1 MGRQRDGE
9 GGEGLTRAMLLAD
22 WTMSE
27 RMRCRIM
34 CEPVEGSGC
43 TREMTLH
50 SLFQAKSGRVDV
62 SDREKWNW
70 TVTLR

>member
-1 MGRQRDGE
+1 MNDTWEGSGGRGRGG

-34 CEPVEGSGC
+34 REPVEGSGR
-43 TREMTLH
+43 T
-50 SLFQAKSGRVDV
+50 K
-62 SDREKWNW
+62 
-70 TVTLR
+70 

>member
-1 MGRQRDGE
+1 MNDTWEGSGMG

-34 CEPVEGSGC
+34 CEPGRMHKEEDSPVESHPLARQG
-43 TREMTLH
+43 
-50 SLFQAKSGRVDV
+50 QI
-62 SDREKWNW
+62 
-70 TVTLR
+70 